1 LTATVRRDGPRPRG
15 ETVEQ
20 LREVGIV
27 PVIRADSVAVAIR
40 IVETLVDAG
49 LQVAE
54 ITMTVPDALTAIE
67 KVSGRFAGRVLLGA
81 GTVTDADTVTRAV
94 NAGADFV
101 VSPCLLPDVLA
112 AARAANVAMLP
123 GALTPTE
130 ILEAVRAGASLV
142 KVFPAH
148 AMGGPSYIRS
158 LRGPFPDIPL
168 VPTGGVSLETVG
180 DYIRAGSAAVGVGS
194 ELISRDAV
202 ARGDFDAIGALA
214 KRFMQAVAKAREA

>member
-101 VSPCLLPDVLA
+101 VSPCLLPDVIA

-194 ELISRDAV
+194 ELISRDAL

-214 KRFMQAVAKAREA
+214 KRFMQAVAKARGA

>member
-1 LTATVRRDGPRPRG
+1 VT
-15 ETVEQ
+15 
-20 LREVGIV
+20 
-27 PVIRADSVAVAIR
+27 VAIR
-40 IVETLVDAG
+40 VVGTLVDAG
-49 LQVAE
+49 LNVAE
-54 ITMTVPDALTAIE
+54 ITMTVPDALGAME
-67 KVSGRFAGRVLLGA
+67 KVSARFAGRVLLGA
-81 GTVTDADTVTRAV
+81 GTVTDAATVARAIA
-94 NAGADFV
+94 AGAEFI
-101 VSPCLLPDVLA
+101 VSPGLVPEVIA

-148 AMGGPSYIRS
+148 ALGGASYIRS
-158 LRGPFPDIPL
+158 LRGPFPDILL

-194 ELISRDAV
+194 ELISRDAL

-214 KRFMQAVAKAREA
+214 KKFMAAVASARRG